1 MNTKHNSSRKPNHHL
16 GKIKLGIT
24 AGALTLT
31 LGFWTLFSN
40 QASQQ
45 VLAQAEPDPQ
55 IAVNPDGQLVLLPM
69 PTLVPQASSG
79 AQANPL
85 AENSTNNSLVSQ
97 LEQQVKLLLGSSQ
110 PSQVVQ
116 PRTITRTRS
125 SR

>member
-1 MNTKHNSSRKPNHHL
+1 MNTKHKSSRKPNHHL

-97 LEQQVKLLLGSSQ
+97 LEQQFKLLLGSSQ